1 MKLLGQ
7 LLVLLILITNS
18 EYGMSQNNIVRI
30 SVDPFGT
37 LADGREVQLFTLQ
50 NANGM
55 TVEIINLGGII
66 VSLSVADSSGNFA
79 DVTTGFDDPQIY
91 VDGAGFAGAIV
102 GRYANRIANGR
113 FSIDGVEYMLAQNN
127 GDNAIHGGI
136 VGFDKKIW
144 EPETFSSTTDSR
156 LVLTTFSPDGE
167 EGYPGRVDVTVSY
180 TLNDENQLIIDY
192 SASTDK
198 ATVINL
204 TNHAYFN
211 LEGHNA
217 GSILDHEISINADR
231 YTPVDNESIPTG
243 EIVAVAN
250 SPLDFRRAK
259 PIGQDIDS
267 SHEQIRFGSGFDH
280 NFVINHEQ
288 AGELSLAAAVYA
300 PISGRTMTVYTDQ
313 PGMQFYTGNFLN
325 GRLGGKNGAQYDR
338 REAFCLETQHY
349 PDSPNKPEFPSTLL
363 RPGDQYETR
372 TIFEFGV
379 R

>member
-1 MKLLGQ
+1 MKLLSQ

-280 NFVINHEQ
+280 NFVINHER

-300 PISGRTMTVYTDQ
+300 PISGRTITVYTDQ

>member
-1 MKLLGQ
+1 MKLLSQ

-113 FSIDGVEYMLAQNN
+113 FSIDGVEYTLEQNN

-280 NFVINHEQ
+280 NFVINHER

-300 PISGRTMTVYTDQ
+300 PISGRTITVYTDQ

>member
-1 MKLLGQ
+1 
-7 LLVLLILITNS
+7 
-18 EYGMSQNNIVRI
+18 MSQNNIVRI

-113 FSIDGVEYMLAQNN
+113 FSIDGVEYTLAQNN

-280 NFVINHEQ
+280 NFVINHER

-300 PISGRTMTVYTDQ
+300 PISGRTITVYTDQ